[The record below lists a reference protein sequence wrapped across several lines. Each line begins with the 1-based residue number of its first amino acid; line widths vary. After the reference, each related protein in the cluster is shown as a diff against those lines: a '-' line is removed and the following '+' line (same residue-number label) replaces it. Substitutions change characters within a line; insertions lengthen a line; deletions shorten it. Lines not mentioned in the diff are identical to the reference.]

1 VTITGTVAN
10 DKLYD
15 GNTLAT
21 LFNIGVV
28 TTGVGSETLIL
39 NGPLDAN
46 INFNDPNVLLANTV
60 TASGYSLANGSGV
73 ASNYALTSTSATAAA
88 SITPRDVTIT
98 GIAANDKL
106 YDGDTLATLS
116 NIGSVT
122 TNVGAETLTL
132 TGPLAANINF
142 NDKDVLD
149 ANLVTAT
156 GYSLADDGSF
166 LASNYALTSTTATA
180 AASITPATLTVTA
193 NAASRPYGAVEPAFS
208 GSISGFVAGD
218 TQVSATSGSEVFS
231 TNALLESDVGSY
243 SITGAGL
250 RANNG
255 NYVFI
260 QAAGNATSLT
270 ITPATLNDS
279 TTAFP
284 FPLLDSLHASITN
297 QSFCNL
303 IFFDQCN
310 WRSDTA
316 SNAISGTTATSR
328 EIQLVMD
335 NSLISGGTALP
346 VRIVSGGVKMPAPRD

>member
-1 VTITGTVAN
+1 VTIAGTAAN
-10 DKLYD
+10 DKIYD
-15 GNTLAT
+15 GDTLAT
-21 LFNIGVV
+21 LSNIGAV
-28 TTGVGSETLIL
+28 TTGVGTETLSL
-39 NGPLDAN
+39 NGPLAAN
-46 INFNDPNVLLANTV
+46 INFNDPNVLTANTV
-60 TASGYSLANGSGV
+60 TASGYSLADDTGL

-88 SITPRDVTIT
+88 
-98 GIAANDKL
+98 N
-106 YDGDTLATLS
+106 
-116 NIGSVT
+116 
-122 TNVGAETLTL
+122 
-132 TGPLAANINF
+132 
-142 NDKDVLD
+142 
-149 ANLVTAT
+149 
-156 GYSLADDGSF
+156 
-166 LASNYALTSTTATA
+166 
-180 AASITPATLTVTA
+180 ITPATLTVTA

>member
-1 VTITGTVAN
+1 M
-10 DKLYD
+10 
-15 GNTLAT
+15 
-21 LFNIGVV
+21 
-28 TTGVGSETLIL
+28 L
-39 NGPLDAN
+39 N
-46 INFNDPNVLLANTV
+46 
-60 TASGYSLANGSGV
+60 
-73 ASNYALTSTSATAAA
+73 
-88 SITPRDVTIT
+88 
-98 GIAANDKL
+98 
-106 YDGDTLATLS
+106 
-116 NIGSVT
+116 
-122 TNVGAETLTL
+122 
-132 TGPLAANINF
+132 GPLAANINF

-250 RANNG
+250 SANNG